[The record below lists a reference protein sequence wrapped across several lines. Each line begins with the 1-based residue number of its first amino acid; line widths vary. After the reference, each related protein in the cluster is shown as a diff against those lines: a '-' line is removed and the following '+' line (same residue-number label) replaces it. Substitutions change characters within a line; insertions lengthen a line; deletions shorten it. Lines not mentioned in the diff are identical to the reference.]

1 MLAVHTE
8 GKRSDLVFECRV
20 GHTFTVEELL
30 VAKEER
36 LHDRLWT
43 AYTALVELVAL
54 LTDLAAHDR
63 SEDSHRRYGDRR
75 ERARAQSETLRR
87 LIDDNRPVALPENG
101 DGPAS

>member
-63 SEDSHRRYGDRR
+63 SEGSHRRYGDRR
-75 ERARAQSETLRR
+75 GRARAQSETLRR

>member
-8 GKRSDLVFECRV
+8 GTRSDLVFECRV
-20 GHTFTVEELL
+20 GHTFTVQELL

-43 AYTALVELVAL
+43 SYTALAELVAL

-63 SEDSHRRYGDRR
+63 SDDCARRYGDRR
-75 ERARAQSETLRR
+75 ARARAQGEGLRR
-87 LIDDNRPVALPENG
+87 LIDDNRPLALPDDG
-101 DGPAS
+101 DGLAS